1 MVIKPG
7 LQSAITD
14 FSDATV
20 NEIQICV
27 TDTQW
32 GQTKMSEFGVEE
44 NLLQGQVRR

>member
-20 NEIQICV
+20 NEMLICV

-32 GQTKMSEFGVEE
+32 GQTEMSEFGVE